1 MREVKTQSKTRRAGA
16 DATRSRVLEAAERLF
31 LRNGYAATSIREI
44 ADEAQVAVQTVYWVF
59 GTKAALVAGIRDR
72 WLARAETGERLR
84 AVFGIDAPRERLAAS
99 AAFMRHQWETGQ
111 EAVAIQQDAMRADPE
126 IRASVDEVLANRS
139 RQLAK
144 IIAPLGDSLRRDIQP
159 DEAVD
164 IFIALLGFDLY
175 RELRGRGWT
184 AARYERWLARTL
196 HEALLDDPHGPK
208 RDAPE
213 AWSGPAWTDVPG
225 ADSS

>member
-1 MREVKTQSKTRRAGA
+1 MREVKTQSKVRRAGA

-31 LRNGYAATSIREI
+31 LTRGYAATSIREI
-44 ADEAQVAVQTVYWVF
+44 AEEASVAVQTVYWIF

-84 AVFGIDAPRERLAAS
+84 AVCEIDDPRARLAAS

-111 EAVAIQQDAMRADPE
+111 EAVAIQQDAMRADPN
-126 IRASVDEVLANRS
+126 IRADVEKVLANRS

-144 IIAPLGDSLRRDIQP
+144 IVQPFGDSLRSDIQP

-164 IFIALLGFDLY
+164 ILIALLGFDVY

-184 AARYERWLARTL
+184 GARYERWLARTL
-196 HEALLDDPHGPK
+196 HESLLHQPYGP
-208 RDAPE
+208 E
-213 AWSGPAWTDVPG
+213 LPG
-225 ADSS
+225 

>member
-1 MREVKTQSKTRRAGA
+1 MREVKTQSKVRRAGA
-16 DATRSRVLEAAERLF
+16 DATRSRILAAAERLF
-31 LRNGYAATSIREI
+31 LKKGYATTSIREI
-44 ADEAQVAVQTVYWVF
+44 ADDAAVAVQTIYWIF

-84 AVFGIDAPRERLAAS
+84 AVFAVEDPRARLAAS

-111 EAVAIQQDAMRADPE
+111 EAVAIQQDAMRADPD
-126 IRASVDEVLANRS
+126 IRAHIEEVLANRS

-144 IIAPLGDSLRRDIQP
+144 IVQPLGDSLRSDIQP

-164 IFIALLGFDLY
+164 ILIALLGFDVY
-175 RELRGRGWT
+175 RELRDRGWT

-196 HEALLDDPHGPK
+196 HESLLDRSYGPDP
-208 RDAPE
+208 
-213 AWSGPAWTDVPG
+213 PG
-225 ADSS
+225 

>member
-1 MREVKTQSKTRRAGA
+1 MREVKTQSKTRRAAA

-31 LRNGYAATSIREI
+31 LRNGYSATSIRAI

-72 WLARAETGERLR
+72 WLARAETGRRLQ
-84 AVFGIDAPRERLAAS
+84 AVFEVDDPRERLAAS

-126 IRASVDEVLANRS
+126 IRASVEEVLANRS

-144 IIAPLGDSLRRDIQP
+144 IIAPLGDSLRHDLQP

-164 IFIALLGFDLY
+164 IFIALLGFDVY

-196 HEALLDDPHGPK
+196 QESLLDHPDGPK
-208 RDAPE
+208 RDAQ
-213 AWSGPAWTDVPG
+213 
-225 ADSS
+225 

>member
-31 LRNGYAATSIREI
+31 LRTGYAATSIREI
-44 ADEAQVAVQTVYWVF
+44 ADEAGVAVQTIYWVF

-72 WLARAETGERLR
+72 WLARAETGKRLQAVLEVEDPR
-84 AVFGIDAPRERLAAS
+84 ARLAAS

-126 IRASVDEVLANRS
+126 IRASVEEVLANRS

-144 IIAPLGDSLRRDIQP
+144 IIAPLGDSLRPDIQP

-164 IFIALLGFDLY
+164 IFIALLGFEVY
-175 RELRGRGWT
+175 QELRGRGWT

-196 HEALLDDPHGPK
+196 HEALLDHPHGPQ
-208 RDAPE
+208 RDAR
-213 AWSGPAWTDVPG
+213 
-225 ADSS
+225 

>member
-1 MREVKTQSKTRRAGA
+1 MREVKTQSKIRRAGA

-31 LRNGYAATSIREI
+31 LRKGYAATSIKEI
-44 ADEAQVAVQTVYWVF
+44 ADEAEVAVQTIYWIF

-72 WLARAETGERLR
+72 WLARAETGKRLEAVCEIEDPR
-84 AVFGIDAPRERLAAS
+84 ARLAAS

-111 EAVAIQQDAMRADPE
+111 EAVAIQQDAMRADPA
-126 IRASVDEVLANRS
+126 IRASVEEVLANRS

-144 IIAPLGDSLRRDIQP
+144 IIQPLDDSLRPDIQP

-164 IFIALLGFDLY
+164 IFIALLGFDVY
-175 RELRGRGWT
+175 IELRGRGWT

-196 HEALLDDPHGPK
+196 EESLLRPTY
-208 RDAPE
+208 APDTT
-213 AWSGPAWTDVPG
+213 GR
-225 ADSS
+225 